1 MVFWH
6 LFKKHDYKT
15 LINIFLI
22 LLLTFGTYKLCNY
35 ANRAFSNSDAY
46 KSFFE
51 ENTDRFDDNENV
63 IIDSGSRWNI
73 AEIMMY
79 FIQ

>member
-1 MVFWH
+1 M
-6 LFKKHDYKT
+6 
-15 LINIFLI
+15 
-22 LLLTFGTYKLCNY
+22 TFGTYKLCNY

-73 AEIMMY
+73 AENNDVFYSMKNGRLLIL
-79 FIQ
+79 I